1 MVASLNVIVIED
13 DDFLRDSIVE
23 LLNTQGHVVRGYFCA
38 DEMDQTVKYSAADLY
53 VIDINLPGE
62 NGFQLAARLRNG
74 QPNAGIIMFTARTAI
89 ADRINGYKH
98 GADVYLPKPV
108 DPMEFLSV
116 VEALSRRLKPDDADQ
131 LKLQFAARIVEGP
144 EGIVKVTASE
154 AMLLSHFISAPSQFL
169 EYWQVMSCLF
179 GEKDSNKAS
188 MEVRVVYLR
197 KKLISIG
204 ASSPVFQAAG
214 KQGYTLVSK
223 VILC

>member
-53 VIDINLPGE
+53 VIDVNLPGE

-108 DPMEFLSV
+108 DPTEFLSV
-116 VEALSRRLKPDDADQ
+116 VEALGRRLNHLDDAWPRKSS
-131 LKLQFAARIVEGP
+131 LARSRIATSARS
-144 EGIVKVTASE
+144 VTLTTAR
-154 AMLLSHFISAPSQFL
+154 P
-169 EYWQVMSCLF
+169 
-179 GEKDSNKAS
+179 
-188 MEVRVVYLR
+188 R
-197 KKLISIG
+197 
-204 ASSPVFQAAG
+204 
-214 KQGYTLVSK
+214 
-223 VILC
+223 